1 MIIKKPIVVLF
12 SASNHYP
19 IFATT
24 PSCRPIRLER
34 LPHSKSA
41 SSPRRQNGRGYGT
54 ISDAQEGRPGLHDP
68 RLPQWPT
75 CNNPTPYDIFN
86 IESGAPY
93 TKARFYQLVKLY
105 HPDKHY
111 HVTIHG
117 VTYADSL
124 ERYRLVVR
132 ANDILSDPQ
141 KRRAY
146 DLYGVGWVTG
156 PHRSVND
163 IYRMASRKWREE
175 PGNAANNATWE
186 DWEQWYA
193 EQRDGKKPE
202 PLYMSHQAFA
212 ALLLVFVAIGG
223 SLQAARAESHTA
235 HVVRKRQE
243 RHAAITEEMTR
254 KGMETAG
261 MSSPERIENFV
272 RERENS
278 AYKFAPN
285 RYDSVEESS
294 DK

>member
-1 MIIKKPIVVLF
+1 MIIKNSTVVLF
-12 SASNHYP
+12 STSHVHS

-24 PSCRPIRLER
+24 APCGSIPLER
-34 LPHSKSA
+34 IPRPEPISKPKGRNS
-41 SSPRRQNGRGYGT
+41 RGYAT
-54 ISDAQEGRPGLHDP
+54 ISGAQAASLGKNDP
-68 RLPQWPT
+68 SPPQWPT
-75 CNNPTPYDIFN
+75 CDNPTPYDIFN
-86 IESGAPY
+86 IETGAPY
-93 TKARFYQLVKLY
+93 TKARYYQLVKLY
-105 HPDKHY
+105 HPDKHH
-111 HVTIHG
+111 HVAIHG
-117 VTYADSL
+117 VSYAARL

-132 ANDILSDPQ
+132 ANDILCDPQ

-146 DLYGVGWVTG
+146 DLYGAGWVTG
-156 PHRSVND
+156 SHRSVND
-163 IYRMASRKWREE
+163 IYRTANRKWREE

-212 ALLLVFVAIGG
+212 ALLLVLVAIGG
-223 SLQAARAESHTA
+223 SIQAARAESHTA

-243 RHAAITEEMTR
+243 RHAAITEEITR
-254 KGMETAG
+254 KGIATAG

-285 RYDSVEESS
+285 RFDSVEESP